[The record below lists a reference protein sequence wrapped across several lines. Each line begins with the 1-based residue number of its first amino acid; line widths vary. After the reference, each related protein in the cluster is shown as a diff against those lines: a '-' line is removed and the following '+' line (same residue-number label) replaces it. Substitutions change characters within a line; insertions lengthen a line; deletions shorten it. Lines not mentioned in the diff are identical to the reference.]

1 MNLNQ
6 AAVQGYPSHPEYIP
20 DRPELQPWVRT
31 RPTPAV
37 ARRGQALF
45 LTTALLHGGWHNADT
60 AERKALTISYTAAGV
75 PCGCPGPEALESKR
89 RFFEHARRRLPPD
102 RAHVVPSV
110 AEMVH
115 FDGGDY
121 STHWPETFLP
131 GARL

>member
-1 MNLNQ
+1 MLTSNRHRTPL
-6 AAVQGYPSHPEYIP
+6 
-20 DRPELQPWVRT
+20 RTT
-31 RPTPAV
+31 RPGVVVLGGALGRVGPA
-37 ARRGQALF
+37 G
-45 LTTALLHGGWHNADT
+45 HGGWHNADT
-60 AERKALTISYTAAGV
+60 VERKALTISYTPAGV